1 MATIGFVRPLVSFNS
16 TWLLL
21 IGYMTHITLNYTIL
35 MDCDIDLI
43 YTIVKRWNITNI
55 NLKCLFVQI
64 ACFASVKSSVNL
76 EYN

>member
-1 MATIGFVRPLVSFNS
+1 
-16 TWLLL
+16 
-21 IGYMTHITLNYTIL
+21 